1 MPRRKKRAYVLI
13 ALIAVLPLVAA
24 VFALPGSGDD
34 DATTTP
40 RPPSSQTPAGTNDA
54 ADAKRRQQE
63 ADADSAAQTGGAQ
76 LPAATATTP
85 GPDAPP
91 SPPADA
97 PSLAAPAAR
106 QNAALRHNLAWAF
119 GGKEHRGWSLYE
131 PLIARTL
138 ETESPPDSDD
148 FAASISRWQRQAG
161 LAPTGVLDRETW
173 MQMIAAWQSRRL
185 NSSAYPSADQLV
197 TVPASEFHDPARAA
211 ELRQVERETYAAY
224 RRLLAAAAADSSLNL
239 KLKPTGEL
247 DDSEKF
253 FKIISAFR
261 SKEYQERLRKLDPAA
276 GRAGLARRSPHFTGR
291 ALDLYVGGYDPV
303 STKDDN
309 RALQTQTPAYRW
321 LVRHAER
328 FGFRPY
334 FFEPWHYEYV
344 GR

>member
-1 MPRRKKRAYVLI
+1 MPRRKKRFFVLL
-13 ALIAVLPLVAA
+13 ALLAVLPLVAA
-24 VFALPGSGDD
+24 VFALPGGGYD
-34 DATTTP
+34 DA
-40 RPPSSQTPAGTNDA
+40 PPHAPGSQASQTPGGANAAGDA
-54 ADAKRRQQE
+54 ARKTAG
-63 ADADSAAQTGGAQ
+63 ADSAAQAESARLPGAAGATNGS
-76 LPAATATTP
+76 AAA
-85 GPDAPP
+85 
-91 SPPADA
+91 SSPADA
-97 PSLAAPAAR
+97 PALAAPAAR
-106 QNAALRHNLAWAF
+106 QNAALRHGLVWAF
-119 GGKEHRGWSLYE
+119 GGKQHRGWSLYQ

-138 ETESPPDSDD
+138 ETEAAPDSDD
-148 FAASISRWQRQAG
+148 FAASVSRWQRAAG
-161 LAPTGVLDRETW
+161 LTPTGVLDRETW
-173 MQMIAAWQSRRL
+173 MRMVATWQSRRL
-185 NSSAYPSADQLV
+185 GSSAYPTADQLV
-197 TVPASEFHDPARAA
+197 TVSASEFYDPARAA

-224 RRLLAAAAADSSLNL
+224 RRLLAAAAADPSLGL

-253 FKIISAFR
+253 FKIVSAFR

>member
-1 MPRRKKRAYVLI
+1 MLRRKKKAYVLF
-13 ALIAVLPLVAA
+13 ALFAALPLVAA

-34 DATTTP
+34 ATVP
-40 RPPSSQTPAGTNDA
+40 RPQASPTPAGTSRA
-54 ADAKRRQQE
+54 GDAKKQ
-63 ADADSAAQTGGAQ
+63 DVGADSAAKTDGARPPGAAV
-76 LPAATATTP
+76 PAD
-85 GPDAPP
+85 DAGAP
-91 SPPADA
+91 SPASTDA

-106 QNAALRHNLAWAF
+106 QNAALRHSLVWAF
-119 GGKEHRGWSLYE
+119 GGKQHRGWSLYE

-138 ETESPPDSDD
+138 ETEAAPDSDD
-148 FAASISRWQRQAG
+148 FAAAISRWQRAAG
-161 LAPTGVLDRETW
+161 LLPTGVLDHETW
-173 MQMIAAWQSRRL
+173 MQMVATWQSRRL
-185 NSSAYPSADQLV
+185 GSSAYPTSDQLV

-211 ELRQVERETYAAY
+211 DLRQVERETYAAY
-224 RRLLAAAAADSSLNL
+224 RRMLAAAAADPSLNL

-247 DDSEKF
+247 DDSEQF

-261 SKEYQERLRKLDPAA
+261 SKEYQERLRRLDPAA

-321 LVRHAER
+321 LVRHSER